1 MWKGCFRLSC
11 VCASVIVTKNI
22 VRQQEYKSF
31 RQSDAFPS
39 PELLA
44 QGVHAVVARDQEVC
58 ETTIATL
65 KLRYHVPRIKKRT
78 LNKRFAV
85 YFLNKASKSITL
97 TWHSAV
103 MAVVPVD
110 FHPLVPVR
118 QADSF
123 LAPTSVSEKL
133 TSDPVHVPGCSL
145 IFQIWYL
152 TLFEMVFGD
161 VVCL

>member
-1 MWKGCFRLSC
+1 MRFRLL
-11 VCASVIVTKNI
+11 
-22 VRQQEYKSF
+22 SF
-31 RQSDAFPS
+31 WLKDN
-39 PELLA
+39 
-44 QGVHAVVARDQEVC
+44 AVVARDQEVC
-58 ETTIATL
+58 ETKIATL
-65 KLRYHVPRIKKRT
+65 KLIYHVPRIQKGHSI
-78 LNKRFAV
+78 LQF

-133 TSDPVHVPGCSL
+133 TSDPVRVPGCSL

-161 VVCL
+161 VGCL